1 MDGDLRINGSSTVY
15 KDWGVNMGDGFID
28 ALTEPLTPK
37 DYIENE
43 SRLEH
48 GKRVVIDSDGI
59 KFASREVLLDF
70 TIEGSSPSDFLT
82 KKNLFLTAMYKG
94 SVTIQVPKE
103 SDDVYHLIYKGK
115 GSEYGMNALR
125 TFCHMI
131 LKFEEPDPTHRTL
144 L

>member
-1 MDGDLRINGSSTVY
+1 MNTDIRINGSSTVF
-15 KDWGVNMGDGFID
+15 KDWGVRMGDGFID

-37 DYIENE
+37 EYIENE

-48 GKRVVIDSDGI
+48 GKRVIVSADDV
-59 KFASREVLLDF
+59 KFASREVVLDF
-70 TIEGSSPSDFLT
+70 TIEGKSQEDFFA
-82 KKNLFLTAMYKG
+82 KKKLFLAAIYKG
-94 SVTIQVPKE
+94 NITIEVPAV
-103 SDDVYHLIYKGK
+103 SDDVYHLVYKGK
-115 GSEYGMNALR
+115 GGEYGMNVLR

>member
-1 MDGDLRINGSSTVY
+1 MKGDIRINGSSTVY
-15 KDWGVNMGDGFID
+15 EDWGVNMGEGFID

-37 DYIENE
+37 EYIENE

-48 GKRVVIDSDGI
+48 GKRVVVSADDI

-70 TIEGSSPSDFLT
+70 TIEGKDKADFLK
-82 KKNLFLTAMYKG
+82 KKNLFLAAMYKG
-94 SVTIQVPKE
+94 SVTIQVPAE
-103 SDDVYHLIYKGK
+103 SEDVYHLIYRGK